1 MIALTAPLAA
11 GYLWSDAPSAP
22 PKSSSSSKPRPFSC
36 DEADRNASVFCED
49 WSSGYIDK
57 TRWTHEIGATG
68 GGNAEFQIYS
78 QHPQNSFVRDGTLH
92 IRPTFTYNTLG
103 DLRGDLDL
111 DAQGCVNNWNN
122 GCRNMGTLHAEAGN
136 PGGKMWEAQQMIPV
150 GGLRQSPV
158 MSAKLMTKQAFRYG
172 RIEFTATLPRG
183 DYLWPALWMLPQEAG
198 PWPTGGEIDVMESM
212 GNDRS
217 SNFDLDPNSTSAAVH
232 FGAQQSWYDVAYTP
246 TFEKLLEVPTGSQAS
261 RRALS
266 AGPHVFGVHWTAD
279 NMYMY
284 VDADANRVLDMDV
297 TFRLKAK
304 EMIANGDD
312 TPLAREVA
320 EFGYRAGWRKYAEMT
335 GKPVPSWL
343 WQEAVHN
350 DAHDAPFDKPFYLI
364 MNLAVGGNFFGANGG
379 LNPDDKGVSLFD
391 VHPKES
397 GQLPAQYWYSRMN
410 QWWSTWAADESEPL
424 PEAFASAPVHRDAY
438 FEPENRWHDYA
449 YGGQDAGM
457 SSTHKADTLTNKAPP
472 SDDQIG
478 DHVDFKIHRV
488 IVYPAA

>member
-1 MIALTAPLAA
+1 M
-11 GYLWSDAPSAP
+11 
-22 PKSSSSSKPRPFSC
+22 
-36 DEADRNASVFCED
+36 
-49 WSSGYIDK
+49 
-57 TRWTHEIGATG
+57 
-68 GGNAEFQIYS
+68 
-78 QHPQNSFVRDGTLH
+78 
-92 IRPTFTYNTLG
+92 
-103 DLRGDLDL
+103 
-111 DAQGCVNNWNN
+111 
-122 GCRNMGTLHAEAGN
+122 
-136 PGGKMWEAQQMIPV
+136 
-150 GGLRQSPV
+150 
-158 MSAKLMTKQAFRYG
+158 
-172 RIEFTATLPRG
+172 
-183 DYLWPALWMLPQEAG
+183 
-198 PWPTGGEIDVMESM
+198 
-212 GNDRS
+212 
-217 SNFDLDPNSTSAAVH
+217 
-232 FGAQQSWYDVAYTP
+232 
-246 TFEKLLEVPTGSQAS
+246 
-261 RRALS
+261 
-266 AGPHVFGVHWTAD
+266 
-279 NMYMY
+279 
-284 VDADANRVLDMDV
+284 
-297 TFRLKAK
+297 
-304 EMIANGDD
+304 
-312 TPLAREVA
+312 AREVA
-320 EFGYRAGWRKYAEMT
+320 DLGYRAGWRKYAEMT